1 MMSKMM
7 SEFRHKISVNRGD
20 FRGVHIG
27 RICSI
32 NIVCHLR
39 ARGVSHICLSVFLVN
54 AEDIEVCC
62 ECVTESEGSD
72 LAPDTEPGAD
82 PSQPFLKP

>member
-7 SEFRHKISVNRGD
+7 SEFRQKIPVNRGD
-20 FRGVHIG
+20 FRGVHIR
-27 RICSI
+27 RICRI

-62 ECVTESEGSD
+62 ESVTESVGRD
-72 LAPDTEPGAD
+72 FALDTEPVAD
-82 PSQPFLKP
+82 PSQPFSKP